1 MEKFKYQYTLLVFNV
16 VLYMRLFNSV
26 VVRPPVKGITK
37 CVSTHPLRHTVSY
50 DLAVKQHENY
60 VKILREEGIEV
71 YKLPPLE
78 EHPDS
83 VFIQD
88 TGVVRYPSKS
98 ALIARFGEPS
108 RRGEEVSV
116 REFLRGMGFTVVDV
130 KEPATLEGGDVL
142 VTKEGVIFV
151 GVTSRTNLQGVEALR
166 RFFKEYKVISVPT
179 DKVFHLLA
187 AVNYIGNKTLV
198 IVPELVDPSYF
209 TGFKLIRIPLE
220 EAYAANMLYLGDNK
234 VLVPEG
240 YPKTSEILKR
250 EGYRVIEV
258 DVSEFRKCDGGVT
271 CLSLALY
278 EV

>member
-1 MEKFKYQYTLLVFNV
+1 
-16 VLYMRLFNSV
+16 MRLFSSV
-26 VVRPPVKGITK
+26 IVRPPVKEIVR
-37 CVSTHPLRHTVSY
+37 CVSTHPLKHTVSY
-50 DLAVKQHENY
+50 ELAVKQHENY
-60 VKILREEGIEV
+60 VKVLREEGVEV

-78 EHPDS
+78 GHPDS

-88 TGVVRYPSKS
+88 TAIVRFSAKS

-116 REFLRGMGFTVVDV
+116 REFLREMGFTIINVN
-130 KEPATLEGGDVL
+130 EPATLEGGDVL

-151 GVTSRTNLQGVEALR
+151 GVTSRTNLHGVEALR
-166 RFFKEYKVISVPT
+166 SFFKEYKVIAVPT

-187 AVNYIGNKTLV
+187 AVNYVGNRTLV

-220 EAYAANMLYLGDNK
+220 EAYAANMLYLGDNR
-234 VLVPEG
+234 VIVPEG
-240 YPKTSEILKR
+240 YPKTIEKMKR

-258 DVSEFRKCDGGVT
+258 DVSEFKKCDGGVT